1 MAIVLLTALFNAE
14 SVIRLP
20 DITFTIITHTITPV
34 KHRALTAIL
43 FFMRLSGISAA
54 CPTCVALTAV
64 LLFMLLSG
72 IPAAC
77 PAGVALA
84 AVLLFIPASFFATSD
99 VPCVCNTAVTITT
112 KAVSNNTI

>member
-20 DITFTIITHTITPV
+20 DITFTIITPV

-72 IPAAC
+72 IPAPC

-112 KAVSNNTI
+112 KAVSSNTI